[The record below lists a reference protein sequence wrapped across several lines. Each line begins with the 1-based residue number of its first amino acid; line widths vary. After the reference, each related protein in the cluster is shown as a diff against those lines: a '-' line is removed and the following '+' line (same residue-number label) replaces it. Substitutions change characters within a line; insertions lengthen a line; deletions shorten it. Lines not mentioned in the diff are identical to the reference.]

1 MHANLVNNNYVYIFF
16 KNFNWGVEGCYRKGG
31 KYSLSQKKLY
41 TGICMQKKKKNDILI
56 GIHTKR

>member
-31 KYSLSQKKLY
+31 KYSLSQKNC
-41 TGICMQKKKKNDILI
+41 IPAFACKKKKKM
-56 GIHTKR
+56 TY